1 MKIGQNDIWPWKFSI
16 NKCCKINSI
25 LKLFYHSVVDG
36 AEEEDEEDE
45 AGGS

>member
-1 MKIGQNDIWPWKFSI
+1 MGQNDIWPWKFSI

-25 LKLFYHSVVDG
+25 LKLFFYHSVVDG